1 MNFICWS
8 PIFFLVLLLVINIH
22 TFVSFFFL
30 KQTCTWYDHMIW
42 SCIVYIM
49 LWHKN
54 YLTQKYIFHHD
65 VDIIAASNGMIHMK
79 KWSIES
85 LDISMNYECTYA
97 WFRNLILQSLDL
109 KPNQQG
115 QYLCDTIG
123 YVALDE
129 FLVLMIV
136 ILIEVSL
143 RDIHMIRMVEEKCE
157 RWVYTPMVAQYGFE
171 QPLALWYYW
180 LLR

>member
-1 MNFICWS
+1 M
-8 PIFFLVLLLVINIH
+8 
-22 TFVSFFFL
+22 
-30 KQTCTWYDHMIW
+30 
-42 SCIVYIM
+42 
-49 LWHKN
+49 
-54 YLTQKYIFHHD
+54 
-65 VDIIAASNGMIHMK
+65 
-79 KWSIES
+79 
-85 LDISMNYECTYA
+85 
-97 WFRNLILQSLDL
+97 QSLDL

-171 QPLALWYYW
+171 QPLAL
-180 LLR
+180 